1 MTRMFLKSKK
11 LPIIKILIIFILI
24 SINFKNVALPSTFSE
39 EQTINITKNLRCLIC
54 QGQTIHE
61 SNSDFAESMKK
72 YIKSELENGKT
83 NEEIFSS
90 LVKKYG
96 QWIVYDPG
104 QEKQIMDYLKNNPE
118 AQQQLSGP
126 IFEDKII
133 DFVLELANVN
143 EKTVSIDEL
152 YKEDEM
158 DLKKEAKKGKKSN
171 KIVEKNKTKKVTKKV
186 SKKS

>member
-1 MTRMFLKSKK
+1 MTKMFMKSKK
-11 LPIIKILIIFILI
+11 LSVIKIFIYFFLVF
-24 SINFKNVALPSTFSE
+24 INFKSIALALSNSE
-39 EQTINITKNLRCLIC
+39 EQTTNITKNLRCLIC

-104 QEKQIMDYLKNNPE
+104 ISRNTLLLWSLPLLLFLIGGAIIIK
-118 AQQQLSGP
+118 
-126 IFEDKII
+126 KI
-133 DFVLELANVN
+133 
-143 EKTVSIDEL
+143 
-152 YKEDEM
+152 
-158 DLKKEAKKGKKSN
+158 LKKHE
-171 KIVEKNKTKKVTKKV
+171 
-186 SKKS
+186 

>member
-1 MTRMFLKSKK
+1 MIEIFMKSKK
-11 LPIIKILIIFILI
+11 LSIIKIIIFFFLI
-24 SINFKNVALPSTFSE
+24 FINFNSGAISSTYSE

-90 LVKKYG
+90 LVGKYG

-104 QEKQIMDYLKNNPE
+104 ISRNTLLLWTLPLLLFLIGGAIIVKK
-118 AQQQLSGP
+118 
-126 IFEDKII
+126 IFIKI
-133 DFVLELANVN
+133 
-143 EKTVSIDEL
+143 
-152 YKEDEM
+152 
-158 DLKKEAKKGKKSN
+158 
-171 KIVEKNKTKKVTKKV
+171 
-186 SKKS
+186 